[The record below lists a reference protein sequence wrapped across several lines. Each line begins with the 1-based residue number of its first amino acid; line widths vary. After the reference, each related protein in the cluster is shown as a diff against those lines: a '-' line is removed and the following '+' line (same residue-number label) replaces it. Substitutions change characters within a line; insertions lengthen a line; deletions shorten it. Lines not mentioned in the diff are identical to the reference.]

1 MNSVIVWILSIKLAG
16 FSCAGGVQIK
26 FPTEQA
32 CEAAKSGVKM
42 NGYREVLSAECVPAK
57 EKNK

>member
-1 MNSVIVWILSIKLAG
+1 MNSVIVWVLKITLAG
-16 FSCAGGVQIK
+16 FSCAGGVEIT

-42 NGYREVLSAECVPAK
+42 NSYREVLSAECTPRK
-57 EKNK
+57 QK